1 MYVAI
6 LPQLSVSSELGQQWE
21 ALVQANPAGGVMQS
35 LAWGQFKQQRGL
47 QVVHFGLFD
56 APDQLIGGML
66 CTIPAQSGVG
76 SNLIAADGPILP
88 WHNQALAR
96 QGLRLLREAAE
107 HHASAYGAVGLR
119 IEPRLEF
126 PAPNL
131 LRDWRRA
138 PVDMLARETLYLDL
152 RPAAEQLLAAMKPK
166 GRYNIRLAARRG
178 VTVRISH
185 DLADIPLFYRL
196 MDEAGERDDFYVEP
210 IDHFNDLL
218 ATLAPLGHAHLLFAE
233 YAGQTLG
240 TLLLISYGQ
249 RAVYQYGGISNQ
261 SREQMA
267 GYALQWA
274 AIQQAQRLG
283 CTSYDFYGFE
293 PTGDPHHPFA
303 GFSRFKRAFGGQA
316 IALIGAYDY
325 YFTEQLADVIIRAVR
340 ELA

>member
-1 MYVAI
+1 MQVAI
-6 LPQLSVSSELGQQWE
+6 LPQLTIASELGQQWE

-35 LAWGQFKQQRGL
+35 LVWSQFKQQRGL
-47 QVVHFGLFD
+47 QVVHFGLFE
-56 APDQLIGGML
+56 AEQLIGGML

-88 WHNQALAR
+88 WHDQVLAR

-107 HHASAYGAVGLR
+107 THASDYGAIGLR
-119 IEPRLEF
+119 IEPRLER

-152 RPAAEQLLAAMKPK
+152 QPDEQHLLAAMKPK

-185 DLADIPLFYRL
+185 DLADIPLFYSL

-233 YAGQTLG
+233 YAGQALG
-240 TLLLISYGQ
+240 TMLLVTYGQ

-261 SREQMA
+261 QREQMA

-274 AIQQAQRLG
+274 AIQHARNVG
-283 CTSYDFYGFE
+283 CRCYDFYGFE

>member
-1 MYVAI
+1 MQVAI
-6 LPQLSVSSELGQQWE
+6 LPQLTIASKLGQQWE

-35 LAWGQFKQQRGL
+35 LAWSQFKQQRGL
-47 QVVHFGLFD
+47 QVVHFGLFE
-56 APDQLIGGML
+56 AEQLIGGML

-88 WHNQALAR
+88 WHDQALAR

-107 HHASAYGAVGLR
+107 THAAEYGAIGLR
-119 IEPRLEF
+119 IEPRLER
-126 PAPNL
+126 PTPNL

-138 PVDMLARETLYLDL
+138 PVDILARETLYLDL
-152 RPAAEQLLAAMKPK
+152 QPDEQSLLAAMKPK

-185 DLADIPLFYRL
+185 DVAEIPLFYRL

-218 ATLAPLGHAHLLFAE
+218 ATLAPLGHAHLIFAE

-240 TLLLISYGQ
+240 TMLLITYGQ

-261 SREQMA
+261 RREQMA

-274 AIQQAQRLG
+274 AIQHAKALG
-283 CTSYDFYGFE
+283 CSCYDFYGYE

>member
-6 LPQLSVSSELGQQWE
+6 LPQLSVSSELGQKWE

-47 QVVHFGLFD
+47 NVVHFGLF
-56 APDQLIGGML
+56 AATDQLIGGML

-88 WHNQALAR
+88 WHDQALAR

-119 IEPRLEF
+119 IEPRLER
-126 PAPNL
+126 PASNL

-152 RPAAEQLLAAMKPK
+152 RPSAEQLLAAMKPK

-218 ATLAPLGHAHLLFAE
+218 ATLAPLGYAHLLFAE

-240 TLLLISYGQ
+240 TLLLITYGQ

-261 SREQMA
+261 LREQMA